1 MILMMLY
8 GRGEMMFKL
17 LIQCLK
23 LVTVPIFVGMIG
35 SGCSAAQWKK
45 SKIGA
50 WFSSSP
56 DKATDAQATKSTAYG
71 YFEIKRGNLVDDA
84 VIEGKLEAGERAEV
98 RAPQRVRIQPAKVKV
113 NDAVKRG
120 DVLFVVDTKELEQ
133 RRQQAS
139 ERVSQ
144 LAIDIKN
151 SKAQLVF
158 AQKQLDRKKTL
169 FGKGI
174 VSRKELDE
182 AEKQFVAAESDAQT
196 KELES
201 RKADRELKT
210 ASESVSGANIV
221 APFDGIVAMIT
232 QGDTDVNQGQTL
244 AVIANPRTLAIK
256 IPVPEA
262 IVTKFRQGQKVEV
275 DADAAP
281 GQKIGGEVRE
291 VETKSGGSSGALNSY
306 SVTVNIPQ
314 ETVKKFSLKD
324 GYAARVRAVFGER
337 QSVIVIPRS
346 GIKKNGADTFL
357 LIASGKGAAPEARAV
372 KIGAI
377 NELEAEVVSG
387 VKEKEFIA
395 VPIDQE
401 ESAR

>member
-1 MILMMLY
+1 MSIQILNRCGFVVLPV
-8 GRGEMMFKL
+8 F
-17 LIQCLK
+17 LIAF
-23 LVTVPIFVGMIG
+23 T
-35 SGCSAAQWKK
+35 SGCSSEQWKK
-45 SKIGA
+45 TKIGA
-50 WFSSSP
+50 WFSSSA
-56 DKATDAQATKSTAYG
+56 DKSSDRQTPKNTAYG
-71 YFEIKRGNLVDDA
+71 YFEVKRSNLVDDA
-84 VIEGKLEAGERAEV
+84 VIEGKLEAGERSEV
-98 RAPQRVRIQPAKVKV
+98 RAPQRVRIQPAKFKV
-113 NDAVKRG
+113 NDTVKRG

-144 LAIDIKN
+144 LVIDIKN

-169 FGKGI
+169 FEKGI

-221 APFDGIVAMIT
+221 APFDGILAMIT

-244 AVIANPRTLAIK
+244 AVVANPKTLAIK
-256 IPVPEA
+256 IPVPES
-262 IVTKFRQGQKVEV
+262 IVTKFRQGQKLEVE
-275 DADAAP
+275 ADAAA
-281 GQKIGGEVRE
+281 GQKISGDVRE
-291 VETKSGGSSGALNSY
+291 VETKSGGTGGALNSY

-314 ETVKKFSLKD
+314 ETVKKFGLKD

-337 QSVIVIPRS
+337 KSVVVIPRS
-346 GIKKNGADTFL
+346 GIKKNGAETFL
-357 LIASGKGAAPEARAV
+357 LVASTKGAVPEARAV
-372 KIGAI
+372 KIGAV
-377 NELEAEVVSG
+377 NELEAEVLSG
-387 VKEKEFIA
+387 AKEKEFIA

-401 ESAR
+401 EAAR

>member
-1 MILMMLY
+1 
-8 GRGEMMFKL
+8 MFKQIRNRRCFVAL
-17 LIQCLK
+17 PLVLIAL
-23 LVTVPIFVGMIG
+23 G
-35 SGCSAAQWKK
+35 SGCTGSQWKK
-45 SKIGA
+45 SKIGS
-50 WFSSSP
+50 WFSSSSAKSAEP
-56 DKATDAQATKSTAYG
+56 QSTKNTYG
-71 YFEIKRGNLVDDA
+71 YFEVKRGNLVDDA
-84 VIEGKLEAGERAEV
+84 LIEGKLEAGERSEV
-98 RAPQRVRIQPAKVKV
+98 RAPQRVRIQPAKFKV
-113 NDAVKRG
+113 NDTVKRG

-169 FGKGI
+169 FDKGI

-201 RKADRELKT
+201 RKADREFKT

-221 APFDGIVAMIT
+221 APFDGIIAMIT

-244 AVIANPRTLAIK
+244 AVVANPKTLAIK
-256 IPVPEA
+256 IPVPES

-275 DADAAP
+275 EVDAAA
-281 GQKIGGEVRE
+281 GQKITGDVRE
-291 VETKSGGSSGALNSY
+291 VETKSGGAGGALNSY

-314 ETVKKFSLKD
+314 ETVKKFGLKD
-324 GYAARVRAVFGER
+324 GYAARVRAIFGER
-337 QSVIVIPRS
+337 KSVVVIPRS
-346 GIKKNGADTFL
+346 GIKKNGAETFL
-357 LIASGKGAAPEARAV
+357 LIASAKGAVPEARAV

-377 NELEAEVVSG
+377 NELEAEVLSG
-387 VKEKEFIA
+387 AKEKEFIA

-401 ESAR
+401 EAAR

>member
-1 MILMMLY
+1 MRY
-8 GRGEMMFKL
+8 GRGETMLKLSIQCSKL
-17 LIQCLK
+17 LTL
-23 LVTVPIFVGMIG
+23 PILFGIIG
-35 SGCSAAQWKK
+35 SGCSVAQWKK
-45 SKIGA
+45 SKISS
-50 WFSSSP
+50 WFASNSEKP
-56 DKATDAQATKSTAYG
+56 ADAQVTKNTAFG

-169 FGKGI
+169 FAKGI

-196 KELES
+196 KDLES

-291 VETKSGGSSGALNSY
+291 VETKSGGSSGALNAY

-357 LIASGKGAAPEARAV
+357 LVASGKGAAPEARAV

-377 NELEAEVVSG
+377 NELEAEVISG

-395 VPIDQE
+395 VSIEQE